1 MNTSVSAFTKTKR
14 KLTDIV
20 PELVF
25 VLLLS
30 FPVSYVRRDSVLQ
43 LSHF

>member
-25 VLLLS
+25 VLLLIQ
-30 FPVSYVRRDSVLQ
+30 PVLDII
-43 LSHF
+43 SHWATEW